1 MKIPSEIAT
10 IVAELNKRGISLR
23 GVKRGEVVKIA
34 SANGYTW
41 SQYSRMFED
50 HRRVGH
56 GIYDASCWDASAT
69 SEDTSSVPP
78 TPVAKPSPSPSPS
91 PAPVMRMQISS
102 TVNSDVYIPEVDP
115 CYIRWGDYD
124 TVKTAIESRRFFPIY
139 IVGFSGNGKTVM
151 IEQACARLRREYIRV
166 QISPETDEDDLIGGF
181 RLVNGETV
189 FCKGP
194 VIKAMER
201 GCVLLVDELDRGSHK
216 IMCMQGVLEGKPV
229 LIKKTGE
236 VIIPKEGFTV
246 IATGNTKGRGS
257 EDGRFASATIMDDAF
272 LERFIATIEQ
282 PFPPSTIESKIVLK
296 HMESVNKVDEVFAE
310 RLVAWANIIRKT
322 FEAEG
327 VDEVIST
334 RRLCHIVK
342 TYSIFNDRQ
351 QAIALCISRFDSDT
365 RSAFLDLYSKVDAP
379 VPAAAPAAAP
389 VAEPAAEKVVPF

>member
-1 MKIPSEIAT
+1 MNIPSEITT
-10 IVAELNKRGISLR
+10 IVAELTKRGSNLR
-23 GVKRGEVVKIA
+23 SVKRGEVMKIA
-34 SANGYTW
+34 TAHGYTW
-41 SQYSRMFED
+41 SQYARMFED
-50 HRRVGH
+50 TRRIGH
-56 GIYDASCWDASAT
+56 GLYDASDWTSASSSEPAAVAPTAAPAPAT
-69 SEDTSSVPP
+69 
-78 TPVAKPSPSPSPS
+78 
-91 PAPVMRMQISS
+91 APVMPPMRMTISS
-102 TVNSDVYIPEVDP
+102 TVNSDIYIPEIDP

-124 TVKTAIESRRFFPIY
+124 AVKTALESRQFFPIY

-194 VIKAMER
+194 VVKAMER

-216 IMCMQGVLEGKPV
+216 IMCMQGVLEGKPI

-236 VIIPKEGFTV
+236 VITPKEGFTV

-257 EDGRFASATIMDDAF
+257 EDGRFAAATIMDDAF

-282 PFPPSTIESKIVLK
+282 PFPPSNIESKIVLK
-296 HMESVNKVDEVFAE
+296 HMESANKVDEVFAE

-342 TYSIFNDRQ
+342 TYAIFNDRQ
-351 QAIALCISRFDSDT
+351 KAIALCISRFDADT
-365 RSAFLDLYSKVDAP
+365 RAAFLDLYSKVDAP
-379 VPAAAPAAAP
+379 APAAAAAP
-389 VAEPAAEKVVPF
+389 VAATPAPAATENAPF